1 MPGSHAVAE
10 APANGLYATI
20 GSGGVVVKALDGNEI
35 RLGERLTDT
44 IEKAALYS
52 TSNDNKQFPLSLL
65 KASAFSRDYRSIATR
80 SVRLRRFE
88 VTSQMRRKSGE
99 MPSKAARPDKAQEVA
114 RGRLALIFPHEC

>member
-1 MPGSHAVAE
+1 VPGSHAVAE

-65 KASAFSRDYRSIATR
+65 KTSAFSRDYGSIATR

-88 VTSQMRRKSGE
+88 VTSLMRRKSGE
-99 MPSKAARPDKAQEVA
+99 MPSKAARADKAQVA
-114 RGRLALIFPHEC
+114 RG